1 MRFKQKYHLK
11 RHFSRAHAEKEL
23 YPEENEEEMGIK
35 QEALWNYDEDPGN
48 ACCGVFEWK
57 QKKIVNFFYS

>member
-48 ACCGVFEWK
+48 PCFVEFLNESR
-57 QKKIVNFFYS
+57 KKL